1 MPWCSF
7 IRPLHL
13 FIIEN
18 AATVSP
24 LAPGKCDT
32 KIDAYSLSLVSTDS
46 EPQWNPNNC
55 LLNPCGYVYGD
66 LLIKVRNWNKVFK
79 NIL

>member
-46 EPQWNPNNC
+46 EPQ
-55 LLNPCGYVYGD
+55 
-66 LLIKVRNWNKVFK
+66 
-79 NIL
+79 